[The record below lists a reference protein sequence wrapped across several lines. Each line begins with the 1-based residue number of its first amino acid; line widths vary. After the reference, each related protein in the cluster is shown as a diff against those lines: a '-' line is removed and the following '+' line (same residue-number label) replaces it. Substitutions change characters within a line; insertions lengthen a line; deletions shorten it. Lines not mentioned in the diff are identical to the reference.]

1 MVYTQNGI
9 LFGLERKGI
18 LTVATPWMNLQDL
31 TLSKEASHK
40 KKNTVC
46 FHLHE
51 AFRGVKLMKTES
63 IMLVDRGRGEAEI
76 GS

>member
-18 LTVATPWMNLQDL
+18 LTVATTRMNLQDL
-31 TLSKEASHK
+31 TLSKEASHE

-51 AFRGVKLMKTES
+51 VFRGVKLMKTES